1 MHLSKRL
8 AFAAAAVVAAIILTA
23 LAYGRWWSPKARVRA
38 AVERASEALSG
49 RDAQGVLGLVAEDF
63 GQGGMD
69 KGRLAEALR
78 MFYAEFEKV
87 KVNLGEHQ
95 VTVRGEEAID
105 SIKAVVVVSK
115 GGQQGYLLGQFGN
128 PATLGV
134 KLKRRG
140 RWLITGVDGLPGY

>member
-1 MHLSKRL
+1 VQLSKRL
-8 AFAAAAVVAAIILTA
+8 AFAVAAVAVLMAVLT

-38 AVERASEALSG
+38 TVERASEALSG

-63 GQGGMD
+63 EQGGMD

-78 MFYAEFEKV
+78 MFYAEFDKV

-95 VTVRGEEAID
+95 VTVRGEEAVD

-128 PATLGV
+128 PASLAV